1 MGLVLALLMTN
12 YRSHLVEG
20 TTATV
25 LGSIITCAVLSADDP
40 QQSGLF
46 QEMGLLRSVAKKV
59 LENIGSDKHS
69 ISRFSRESKDL
80 LKVLH
85 EDDLQGVF

>member
-1 MGLVLALLMTN
+1 MRN

-20 TTATV
+20 TTPTV
-25 LGSIITCAVLSADDP
+25 LGSIITSAVLSADDP

-46 QEMGLLRSVAKKV
+46 QEMDLLRGVAKKV
-59 LENIGSDKHS
+59 LDNIGSDKHS
-69 ISRFSRESKDL
+69 ISRSSRESKDL
-80 LKVLH
+80 LKALH